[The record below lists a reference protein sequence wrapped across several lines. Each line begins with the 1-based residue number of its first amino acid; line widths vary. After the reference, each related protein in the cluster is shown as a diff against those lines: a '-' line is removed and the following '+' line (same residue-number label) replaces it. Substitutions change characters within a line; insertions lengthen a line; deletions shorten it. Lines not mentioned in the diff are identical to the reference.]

1 MLEQALKID
10 HSPKAIATL
19 FSWLTREETTPLR
32 KAGYIQTALGYY
44 QQAIAKLFTWLNQ
57 DETAFFRDEI
67 AAKLL
72 AISGENIP
80 TELKPPQIAIATFIA
95 KYLSQTIPKYSYR
108 FLWIP
113 ATLASITWLALN
125 EAKVNNIKHG
135 LVLTSLEYSGNFT
148 YKKSR
153 RGDTKIDKVAAY
165 VLRNS
170 KQDYKIID
178 FFPYGYD
185 ERQYC
190 SPGFNL
196 EIVG

>member
-1 MLEQALKID
+1 MLEEALKID

-80 TELKPPQIAIATFIA
+80 TELKPPQIAIAA
-95 KYLSQTIPKYSYR
+95 
-108 FLWIP
+108 
-113 ATLASITWLALN
+113 
-125 EAKVNNIKHG
+125 
-135 LVLTSLEYSGNFT
+135 
-148 YKKSR
+148 
-153 RGDTKIDKVAAY
+153 
-165 VLRNS
+165 
-170 KQDYKIID
+170 
-178 FFPYGYD
+178 
-185 ERQYC
+185 
-190 SPGFNL
+190 
-196 EIVG
+196 

>member
-1 MLEQALKID
+1 MTYGEY
-10 HSPKAIATL
+10 
-19 FSWLTREETTPLR
+19 
-32 KAGYIQTALGYY
+32 YIPGKST
-44 QQAIAKLFTWLNQ
+44 
-57 DETAFFRDEI
+57 DEV
-67 AAKLL
+67 L
-72 AISGENIP
+72 ISCHICHPSLCNDNLSG
-80 TELKPPQIAIATFIA
+80 IAIATFIA

-108 FLWIP
+108 FLWIS
-113 ATLASITWLALN
+113 ATLGSITWLALN

-135 LVLTSLEYSGNFT
+135 LVLTCLGDSGNFT